1 LLINEAKQQ
10 RLESLNWLSSDFTGT
25 SALSRKRSPI
35 LGTRPLVIVV
45 DDDPSILRAVQ
56 RVLQVHGY
64 DTEVYDDVEGFLKRA
79 HLKAATCLVLDIQLQ
94 HTSGIEL
101 RRQLTHSG
109 HSVPVIFITA
119 VESEVRHKSALE
131 AGCVAYLQ
139 KPFPSN
145 LLIEAVETAIRKH
158 SAR

>member
-1 LLINEAKQQ
+1 MQLD
-10 RLESLNWLSSDFTGT
+10 SLNWLSSAFTET
-25 SALSRKRSPI
+25 STFSRKRSPI

-45 DDDPSILRAVQ
+45 DDDPSILRAVE

-64 DTEVYDDVEGFLKRA
+64 DTEVFDDVEGFLKRA
-79 HLKAATCLVLDIQLQ
+79 HLAAATCLVLDVHLQ

-119 VESEVRHKSALE
+119 VESEARRKSALE
-131 AGCVAYLQ
+131 AGCVAYLH
-139 KPFPSN
+139 KPFPSS
-145 LLIEAVETAIRKH
+145 LLIEAVETAIRNDTA
-158 SAR
+158 S